1 MATPQEMGWGT
12 YREYEG
18 PFYRGKASFLL
29 PASPTES
36 DKILAVITATEGG
49 RWDAYNG
56 YDRCICTSGLIQWCE
71 AGQYSVSDMLGAA
84 AETNRALIASVD
96 AFAAKVGVDF
106 KKNARGRYRFVFR
119 DQRGEVSDSNEQ
131 KQLFLL
137 RSNGK
142 RGSWDA
148 ESKAHAKGWAAAI
161 SSVWEQPAAQRVQG
175 TYTAKR
181 LSGFALPFAAK
192 VLAAAPKD
200 DLGAAFKAGYLSFAA
215 NNPTWANQHLEIA
228 TRAAS
233 APAYSRDWLIE
244 VLKELTFGPKVAIYP
259 HRYARIRPVLE
270 QLYGVDLPDLAED
283 LRRWVAENGEPLD
296 ATAAQ
301 EILIQLGF
309 DLGPFGADGKIGKT
323 TRQALI
329 TFQQQRG
336 LEPTGEV
343 DAPTRRE
350 LLAARDRLA

>member
-1 MATPQEMGWGT
+1 MATSQDIGWGT

-18 PFYRGKASFLL
+18 PFYQGKASFLL
-29 PASPTES
+29 PASPSES

-71 AGQYSVSDMLGAA
+71 AGQYSVSDMLGAV
-84 AETNRALIASVD
+84 AELDRALIANVD
-96 AFAAKVGVDF
+96 SFAAKKGVDF

-119 DQRGEVSDSNEQ
+119 DQRGEVSDITEQ

-142 RGSWDA
+142 RGTWDA
-148 ESKAHAKGWAAAI
+148 ESKQHAKGWAAAI
-161 SSVWEQPAAQRVQG
+161 SSVWEQPAAQRIQG
-175 TYTAKR
+175 TYTAAR
-181 LSGFALPFAAK
+181 LSGFALPFAARA
-192 VLAAAPKD
+192 LAAAPKN

-215 NNPTWANQHLEIA
+215 NNPSWANQHLEIA
-228 TRAAS
+228 TKAS
-233 APAYSRDWLIE
+233 VAPAYSLNWLVE
-244 VLKELTFGPKVAIYP
+244 VLKALTFGPKVAIYP

-270 QLYGVDLPDLAED
+270 KLYSVDLPDLAED
-283 LRRWVAENGEPLD
+283 LKAWVAAHGEPLD
-296 ATAAQ
+296 ATEAQ
-301 EILIQLGF
+301 EILSQLGF
-309 DLGPFGADGKIGKT
+309 DLGPWGADGKIGKT

-343 DAPTRRE
+343 DVKTSRE
-350 LLAARDRLA
+350 LRAARDRIA